1 MIRELIYFLAQQSAS
16 PAPAPAA
23 PASAPSGATGQ
34 GDLMSNLT
42 LPLMMVAIFA
52 AMWFLMIRPQRK
64 EEKRKKEMLSSLK
77 KGDSVVTTSGII
89 GTVANV
95 KDDTVLLKVGDN
107 TKMEFVKSAIT
118 ALRSG
123 GRSESS
129 SKD

>member
-1 MIRELIYFLAQQSAS
+1 MIRELIYFHAQQSAS